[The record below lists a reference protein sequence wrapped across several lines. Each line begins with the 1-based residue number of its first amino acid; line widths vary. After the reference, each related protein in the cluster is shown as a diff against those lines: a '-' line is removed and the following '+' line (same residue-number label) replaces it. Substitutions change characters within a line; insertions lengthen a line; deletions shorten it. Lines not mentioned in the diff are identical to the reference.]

1 MRPGETSML
10 MKSYS
15 VHFRFSQH
23 FNFPAEEAYKWCTD
37 YDSGDIRLA
46 GDRGSRAVRRINEDT
61 LILTDTYLTDKGK
74 VARKKLVRL
83 YPEIYSW
90 TNTRI
95 SAEGRFSQFLYQ
107 IIPEAEGSRLEF
119 RGSQVIPGKK
129 PPAPKLAALARKTV
143 KEDLQSWRNLAMA
156 MEEDLGGRSKPNK
169 QRR

>member
-1 MRPGETSML
+1 MI

-23 FNFPAEEAYKWCTD
+23 FDFPAEEAYRWCTD
-37 YDSGDIRLA
+37 YDSGDIGLA
-46 GDRGSRAVRRINEDT
+46 GERGSRAVRRINEDT
-61 LILTDTYLTDKGK
+61 LVLTDTYFTDKGK
-74 VARKKLVRL
+74 VARRKLVRL
-83 YPEIYSW
+83 YPEIHSW

-95 SAEGRFSQFLYQ
+95 SAEGRYSQFLYQ

-129 PPAPKLAALARKTV
+129 PPAPKLAALARKEV
-143 KEDLQSWRNLAMA
+143 KEDSQSWRNLAKA
-156 MEEDLGGRSKPNK
+156 MGEDLGGRSKPKK

>member
-1 MRPGETSML
+1 MP

-15 VHFRFSQH
+15 VHFRFGQH
-23 FNFPAEEAYKWCTD
+23 FDFPAEEAYEWCTD
-37 YDSGDIRLA
+37 FDSGDIRLA

-61 LILTDTYLTDKGK
+61 LVLTDTYFTDKGK

-83 YPEIYSW
+83 YPESHSW

-119 RGSQVIPGKK
+119 RGSQVIPGRK
-129 PPAPKLAALARKTV
+129 PPAPKLASLARKYV
-143 KEDLQSWRNLAMA
+143 KEDTQSWRNLAKA
-156 MEEDLGGRSKPNK
+156 MEEDLGGRITPRK

>member
-1 MRPGETSML
+1 MI

-23 FNFPAEEAYKWCTD
+23 FDFPAEEAYRWCTD
-37 YDSGDIRLA
+37 YDSGDIGLA
-46 GDRGSRAVRRINEDT
+46 GERGSRAVRRINDDT
-61 LILTDTYLTDKGK
+61 LVLTDTYFTNKGK

-83 YPEIYSW
+83 YPENYSW

-107 IIPEAEGSRLEF
+107 IIPEADGSRLEF
-119 RGSQVIPGKK
+119 RGSRVIAGKK
-129 PPAPKLAALARKTV
+129 PPAPKLVALARKEV
-143 KEDLQSWRNLAMA
+143 KEDSQSWRNLAKA
-156 MEEDLGGRSKPNK
+156 MGEDLGGRSKPKK